1 LAETHSEPKPRIAV
15 FSGPTA
21 TIQNTEPLVTSN
33 KAREKHGLPPR
44 ANLDGSPMRFDVL
57 RLQRLAA
64 PVKVYVEQF
73 SAHPLERDAAE
84 LYAPPDG
91 YLDASG
97 AFHQERTGP
106 ADKPVYEVTLKPED
120 GLYPLPYMARQADGQ
135 PWEMDGTQKNAP
147 AELCR
152 VPFFPDGS
160 RLFEEIDRLGISDEG
175 VGCLLTAKADFD
187 FYRALPSGGYAKG
200 RSAGERTDIG
210 DGDIPPEILG
220 SDFFP
225 YRPGYLRKEPPMA
238 ALARLTNV
246 VQRALTSGKYLGAIW
261 LEGSPFVEE
270 TTYWLNL
277 LVDTTLPIVGNSS
290 QRPHGAIGNDGDRN
304 IVDSVD
310 YITSRIW
317 ADGKGRDFIGAVA
330 ILDEQIFTA
339 RDVQKADA
347 RPGGYIATGGH
358 GGIIGRMGHPGLPQF
373 SFKTVKRHTYTSAV
387 NLSQLPNEVEGSRVR
402 ESGLSSSKGSTVG
415 TIAVRIKDGEGNL
428 LPTAIP
434 KVTIV
439 KHARYLAEDTSGNAA
454 EEVDILA
461 RIGKNLREAPLA
473 GFVAEG
479 SAPFGA
485 MSNSVDA
492 ALKRATFCA
501 MPVVK
506 VGRGNAS
513 GFVDA
518 KRDPLAI
525 AGSNLTATKARLL
538 LMACLMR
545 FGSLPPA
552 VDPAKPTAAET
563 EATKAIL
570 AQYQEV
576 FDTH

>member
-1 LAETHSEPKPRIAV
+1 MAENHPRDKPRIAV

-21 TIQNTEPLVTSN
+21 TIQNSEPLVTSN
-33 KAREKHGLPPR
+33 KAREKCGLPPR
-44 ANLDGSPMRFDVL
+44 LNPDGTPMRFDVL
-57 RLQRLAA
+57 RAQRLAA
-64 PVKVYVEQF
+64 PVTVYIEQF

-91 YLDASG
+91 YLDRAG
-97 AFHQERTGP
+97 VFHKERTGP
-106 ADKPVYEVTLKPED
+106 GDKPVYQVTLKPED
-120 GLYPLPYMARQADGQ
+120 GLYPLPYMARQANGQ
-135 PWEMDGTQKNAP
+135 PWETDGTEKNAP

-210 DGDIPPEILG
+210 AGDIAPEIRG
-220 SDFFP
+220 TDFFP
-225 YRPGYLRKEPPMA
+225 YRPTYLRIEPPMA

-246 VQRALTSGKYLGAIW
+246 VQKALASGQYTGAIW

-270 TTYWLNL
+270 TIYWLNL
-277 LVDTTLPIVGNSS
+277 LIDTNVPIVGNSS

-317 ADGKGRDFIGAVA
+317 ADKSGGDCVGAVA

-358 GGIIGRMGHPGLPQF
+358 GGIIGRIGHPGAPQF
-373 SFKTVKRHTYTSAV
+373 SFKPVKRHTYTSLV
-387 NLSQLPNEVEGSRVR
+387 NTTRLPSEVQGSRLQ
-402 ESGLSSSKGSTVG
+402 GSKVG
-415 TIAVRIKDGEGNL
+415 TIAVPIKDSAGNL

-439 KHARYLAEDTSGNAA
+439 KHARYLPEDTTGNADQEA
-454 EEVDILA
+454 DILA
-461 RIGKNLREAPLA
+461 RIERNLREAPLA

-492 ALKRATFCA
+492 ALKQATFRG

-513 GFVDA
+513 GFVDP

-545 FGSLPPA
+545 FGGLPPA

-563 EATKAIL
+563 EATQEKL

>member
-1 LAETHSEPKPRIAV
+1 LAENHPQDKPRIAV

-21 TIQNTEPLVTSN
+21 TIQNSEPLVTSN
-33 KAREKHGLPPR
+33 KAREKCGLPPR
-44 ANLDGSPMRFDVL
+44 LNPDGTPMRFDVL
-57 RLQRLAA
+57 RAQRLAA
-64 PVKVYVEQF
+64 PVIVYIEQF
-73 SAHPLERDAAE
+73 SAHPLERDAVE

-91 YLDASG
+91 YLDRAG
-97 AFHQERTGP
+97 VFHKERTGP
-106 ADKPVYEVTLKPED
+106 GDKPVYQVTLKPED
-120 GLYPLPYMARQADGQ
+120 GLYPLPYMARQANGQ
-135 PWEMDGTQKNAP
+135 PWETDGTEKNAP

-200 RSAGERTDIG
+200 RSAGDRTDIG
-210 DGDIPPEILG
+210 AGDIAPEIRG
-220 SDFFP
+220 TDFFP
-225 YRPGYLRKEPPMA
+225 YRPTYLRIEPPMA

-246 VQRALTSGKYLGAIW
+246 VQKALASGQYTGAIW

-270 TTYWLNL
+270 TIYWLNL
-277 LVDTTLPIVGNSS
+277 LIDTNVPIVGNSS

-317 ADGKGRDFIGAVA
+317 ADKSGGDCVGAVA

-358 GGIIGRMGHPGLPQF
+358 GGIIGRMGHPGAPQF
-373 SFKTVKRHTYTSAV
+373 SFKPVKRHTYTSLV
-387 NLSQLPNEVEGSRVR
+387 NTTRLPSEVQGS
-402 ESGLSSSKGSTVG
+402 KVG
-415 TIAVRIKDGEGNL
+415 TIAVPIKDSAGNL

-439 KHARYLAEDTSGNAA
+439 KHARYLPEDTTGNADQEA
-454 EEVDILA
+454 DILA
-461 RIGKNLREAPLA
+461 RIERNLREAPLA

-492 ALKRATFCA
+492 ALKQATFRG

-513 GFVDA
+513 GFVDP

-545 FGSLPPA
+545 FGGLPPA

-563 EATKAIL
+563 EATQEKL